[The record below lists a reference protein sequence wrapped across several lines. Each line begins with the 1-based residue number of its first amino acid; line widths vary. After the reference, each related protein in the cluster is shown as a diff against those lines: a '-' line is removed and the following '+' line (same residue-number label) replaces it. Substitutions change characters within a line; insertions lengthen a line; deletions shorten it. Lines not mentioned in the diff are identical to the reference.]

1 MCGRFAQTQSG
12 AAVAAAFQLSVQ
24 PELQPR
30 YNVAPSQPVSVI
42 VQSRRTGDRLHH
54 EKKWGLLPGWS
65 RDPKLAYKL
74 INARSETVAEKP
86 AFRQAFQKRRCLIVA
101 DGFYEWQAASKG
113 QDKHKQP
120 YLIQLQTQSLFAFA
134 GLWERWRSPDT
145 DDVVFSCTILTTVAN
160 EAMAPIHHRMPVILP
175 PQAYDPWLDSA
186 YYDREQ
192 LESLMQ
198 PYDSEAMTT
207 MAIGVDVNNPRHDV
221 AAVQTPL

>member
-12 AAVAAAFQLSVQ
+12 EAVATAFQLSVQ

-42 VQSRRTGDRLHH
+42 VQSRQSGDRQHH

-101 DGFYEWQAASKG
+101 DGFYEWQAAPKEQSKS
-113 QDKHKQP
+113 KQP
-120 YLIQLQTQSLFAFA
+120 YLIQLKTRSLFAFA

-145 DDVVFSCTILTTVAN
+145 GDTVFSCTILTTAAN
-160 EAMAPIHHRMPVILP
+160 ETMAPIHHRMPVILP

-186 YYDREQ
+186 YYNREQ
-192 LESLMQ
+192 LESLLQ
-198 PYDSEAMTT
+198 PYESEAMATT
-207 MAIGVDVNNPRHDV
+207 AISAAVNNPHNEA